1 MAATRPVVM
10 SQPMSNTL
18 CLPQFS
24 APAASPIPAPLQAP
38 APPAAQSTSS
48 IIPEQLMHKNRL
60 QEYAQ
65 RSAIP
70 LPVYQTVNEGSQHAP
85 QFRSTVLVDGASY
98 TSPNTFS
105 HRKAAEQDVAK
116 IALANILQKIKE
128 EGCPLILQDTVFCK
142 SILNEFAVKM
152 NLEMPT
158 YSTIQPEGLL
168 PTFIS
173 SLVFS
178 GESYTGEAGR
188 NKKEAEQLAAR
199 AVILSLLGILFCYD

>member
-1 MAATRPVVM
+1 M
-10 SQPMSNTL
+10 
-18 CLPQFS
+18 
-24 APAASPIPAPLQAP
+24 
-38 APPAAQSTSS
+38 
-48 IIPEQLMHKNRL
+48 
-60 QEYAQ
+60 
-65 RSAIP
+65 
-70 LPVYQTVNEGSQHAP
+70 
-85 QFRSTVLVDGASY
+85 
-98 TSPNTFS
+98 
-105 HRKAAEQDVAK
+105 
-116 IALANILQKIKE
+116 
-128 EGCPLILQDTVFCK
+128 FCK

-158 YSTIQPEGLL
+158 YSTIQSEGLL